1 MNARHKKAISVAMK
15 KVWRRRRRQEA
26 ARIRR
31 KK

>member
-15 KVWRRRRRQEA
+15 KYWRKRRA
-26 ARIRR
+26 STKLIRR